1 MQLFGARSFERS
13 PTSEWAL
20 NWGDFAL
27 HIASAGCAKNGHG
40 DIWSLTAS
48 WTHSLRPVRSAMHE
62 RRRRGSRK
70 EYSIGVN
77 FVETVTATN
86 TPPSPRSPSC
96 CPVPYD
102 PLIEATNDGDDHYG
116 GMLSSTVKKPP
127 PPPLSFRSFQ
137 MGAGDTG

>member
-27 HIASAGCAKNGHG
+27 HIAFAGCAKTGKG
-40 DIWSLTAS
+40 ISGLSQRLGLILYDRLD
-48 WTHSLRPVRSAMHE
+48 PPCM